1 MSAKI
6 PSEIVRIDLT
16 DASYKDAHTYIE
28 PTYVN
33 FFFGNNGTGKST
45 IARAI
50 KSGTGISYASGRTSA
65 DYLPLVYDQ
74 EFIDENFRSYRNM
87 KGVFTLNAKNAV
99 TQQQIEEKTEERAA
113 VQKALTEVTEKRD
126 KTAAA
131 HTKLQ
136 RDFYKECW
144 DREKALRDEFS
155 KTQGGKGKSEPFT
168 REILKHTPQDVD
180 IEELRR
186 LYDSAFSDTAKR
198 YPRFATIADTSA
210 LDALEGRDIL
220 TTAIVNSAD
229 TELAGF
235 LRGIGATEWM
245 RQGHEEY
252 SHKAGEKCPY
262 CGRDLPTDFEQIFI
276 DSFDTRYQD
285 NLRRLDA
292 FLALYKQKANELYL
306 PLQNLPS
313 EVYPQIDTKFY
324 TDKLAVLKAAIQSN
338 IDIIKAKVE
347 DPASTAALS
356 DISPILDEQADIIK
370 GFNAL
375 IDANNAIVDAGPKK
389 RNECTDLVFSL
400 LAFRLKDVITSYQ
413 QSDTEMQ
420 KELEGLEAEIKKHT
434 ETLENIKAALKSLRK
449 NTVETETAKD
459 SINNM
464 LFDSGMQGFS
474 LQPKRGVDH
483 VYEVRRPDGSIADN
497 LSEGERNFIAFLYFY
512 HLVYGSDSA
521 DGDTRE
527 KIVVIDDP
535 VSSMDSGSLFIVS
548 TLVRQM
554 IEVCRNN
561 ADNRN
566 RTADGNFIKQIFILT
581 HNAYFHREISYSYV
595 SRYEFASFYL
605 VRKLNMKSTIKLCD
619 DVNPNI
625 PTERI
630 NVNPVKNSYAAL
642 WDEYREVKSAVPLMN
657 VIRRILE
664 HYFLQ
669 LCGYEGATLRHV
681 ILVEGKAD
689 GRFKDADGN
698 DDEEK
703 FQLASAMLAYINA
716 NSIGM
721 NDGMDFVDESL
732 NVEECR
738 QIFEMIFDAMNQRQ
752 HYDMMMRNQ

>member
-99 TQQQIEEKTEERAA
+99 TQQQIEEKTEERTA

-313 EVYPQIDTKFY
+313 EVYPQIDTKVY

-347 DPASTAALS
+347 DPASTAALP
-356 DISPILDEQADIIK
+356 DISPILDELADIIK

-389 RNECTDLVFSL
+389 RMNAL
-400 LAFRLKDVITSYQ
+400 
-413 QSDTEMQ
+413 
-420 KELEGLEAEIKKHT
+420 
-434 ETLENIKAALKSLRK
+434 TLC
-449 NTVETETAKD
+449 
-459 SINNM
+459 
-464 LFDSGMQGFS
+464 FHFW
-474 LQPKRGVDH
+474 P
-483 VYEVRRPDGSIADN
+483 
-497 LSEGERNFIAFLYFY
+497 
-512 HLVYGSDSA
+512 SA
-521 DGDTRE
+521 
-527 KIVVIDDP
+527 
-535 VSSMDSGSLFIVS
+535 
-548 TLVRQM
+548 
-554 IEVCRNN
+554 
-561 ADNRN
+561 
-566 RTADGNFIKQIFILT
+566 
-581 HNAYFHREISYSYV
+581 
-595 SRYEFASFYL
+595 
-605 VRKLNMKSTIKLCD
+605 
-619 DVNPNI
+619 
-625 PTERI
+625 
-630 NVNPVKNSYAAL
+630 
-642 WDEYREVKSAVPLMN
+642 
-657 VIRRILE
+657 
-664 HYFLQ
+664 
-669 LCGYEGATLRHV
+669 
-681 ILVEGKAD
+681 
-689 GRFKDADGN
+689 
-698 DDEEK
+698 
-703 FQLASAMLAYINA
+703 
-716 NSIGM
+716 
-721 NDGMDFVDESL
+721 
-732 NVEECR
+732 
-738 QIFEMIFDAMNQRQ
+738 
-752 HYDMMMRNQ
+752 

>member
-1 MSAKI
+1 VSAKI

-99 TQQQIEEKTEERAA
+99 TQQQIEEKTEERTA

-313 EVYPQIDTKFY
+313 EVYPQIDTKVY

-347 DPASTAALS
+347 DPASTAALP
-356 DISPILDEQADIIK
+356 DISPILDELADIIK

-581 HNAYFHREISYSYV
+581 HNAYFYREISYSYV

>member
-126 KTAAA
+126 KPAAA

-313 EVYPQIDTKFY
+313 EVYPQIDTKVY

-347 DPASTAALS
+347 DPASTAALP
-356 DISPILDEQADIIK
+356 DISPILDELADIIK

-581 HNAYFHREISYSYV
+581 HNAYFYREISYSYV

-716 NSIGM
+716 NTIGM